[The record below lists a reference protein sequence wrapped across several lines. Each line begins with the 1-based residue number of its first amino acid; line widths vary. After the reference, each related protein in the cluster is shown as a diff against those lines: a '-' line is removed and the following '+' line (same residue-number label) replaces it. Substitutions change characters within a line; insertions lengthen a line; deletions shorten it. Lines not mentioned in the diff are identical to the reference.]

1 MSHPPKALMDMELVC
16 GHGFRQVETLQLLI
30 PPGSTVLQ
38 ALEEALQ
45 KGWRLSLDEH
55 EDEDEGG
62 NHAQSP
68 FTLEHSRAYLQDKLE
83 NGKLFLSI
91 WGEPCTLDSV
101 LEPQERLEVTK
112 PIRVD
117 PKVARRERFKLQ
129 GAKAAGLFAK
139 KRAGAK
145 AGY

>member
-45 KGWRLSLDEH
+45 KGWRLSLDEDA
-55 EDEDEGG
+55 DEDEGG

-68 FTLEHSRAYLQDKLE
+68 FTLEHPRSYLQDKLE

>member
-1 MSHPPKALMDMELVC
+1 MDMELVC

-55 EDEDEGG
+55 EDEDEGVI
-62 NHAQSP
+62 HAQSP
-68 FTLEHSRAYLQDKLE
+68 FTLEHPRSYLQDKLE

-101 LEPQERLEVTK
+101 LEPQDRLEVTK

>member
-1 MSHPPKALMDMELVC
+1 MDMELVC

-45 KGWRLSLDEH
+45 KGWRLSLDE
-55 EDEDEGG
+55 DEGG
-62 NHAQSP
+62 IHAQSP
-68 FTLEHSRAYLQDKLE
+68 FTLEHPRAHWQDKLE

-101 LEPQERLEVTK
+101 LEPQDRLEVTK
-112 PIRVD
+112 SIRVD

>member
-1 MSHPPKALMDMELVC
+1 MDMELVC

-55 EDEDEGG
+55 EDQDEGG

-68 FTLEHSRAYLQDKLE
+68 FTLEHPRSYLQDKLE

-101 LEPQERLEVTK
+101 LEPQDRLEVTK

-129 GAKAAGLFAK
+129 GSKAAGLFAK

>member
-1 MSHPPKALMDMELVC
+1 MDMELVC
-16 GHGFRQVETLQLLI
+16 AHGFRQVETLHLHI
-30 PPGSTVLQ
+30 PHGSTVLQ
-38 ALEEALQ
+38 VLEEALQ
-45 KGWRLSLDEH
+45 KGLSLSLD
-55 EDEDEGG
+55 DGVL
-62 NHAQSP
+62 NAQSP
-68 FTLEHSRAYLQDKLE
+68 FTLDHPRAVLQDKLE
-83 NGKLFLSI
+83 LGQLFLSI

-101 LEPQERLEVTK
+101 LEPQDRLEVTK
-112 PIRVD
+112 SIRVD

>member
-55 EDEDEGG
+55 EDQDEGE

-68 FTLEHSRAYLQDKLE
+68 FTLEHPRSYLQDKLE

-101 LEPQERLEVTK
+101 LEPQDRLEVTK

>member
-68 FTLEHSRAYLQDKLE
+68 LTLELSRAYLQDQLE
-83 NGKLFLSI
+83 SGKLFLSI

-101 LEPQERLEVTK
+101 LEPQDRLEVTK

-145 AGY
+145 EGY